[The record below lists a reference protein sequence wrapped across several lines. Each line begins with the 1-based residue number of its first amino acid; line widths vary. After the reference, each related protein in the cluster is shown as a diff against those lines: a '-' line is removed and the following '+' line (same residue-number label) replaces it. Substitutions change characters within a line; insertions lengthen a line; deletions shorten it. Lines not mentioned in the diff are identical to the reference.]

1 MVTELAVGGAAFL
14 LLMYIFR
21 APSNLCQDKA
31 KKKMISRSQ
40 VLHKHM

>member
-21 APSNLCQDKA
+21 APNNLSGQSKA
-31 KKKMISRSQ
+31 EDNFKKSSIA
-40 VLHKHM
+40 